1 MSTKRPSLSEMEM
14 GQVNVSK
21 RRGVHEHS
29 YSLVCAASALLIDQS
44 KSKSLNEILFGRSNS
59 PFRMIRI
66 EHSQIGISLNS
77 TELPGCSPNQEKYH
91 ASANA
96 GSSTLDASRNAAICP
111 SNFHVYSRSPSQL
124 PGPSAASH
132 PSVQRSAK

>member
-66 EHSQIGISLNS
+66 AHIAHNQLGISLNS
-77 TELPGCSPNQEKYH
+77 TKLRECSPNQEKYH

-96 GSSTLDASRNAAICP
+96 RSSTLDASRNAAICP
-111 SNFHVYSRSPSQL
+111 SNFHVYTRSPSQL
-124 PGPSAASH
+124 PWPSAASH
-132 PSVQRSAK
+132 PSV